1 MAKESMIR
9 ARIEP
14 ELKRDVEA
22 ILADLGLNPTTAI
35 TLFYTQVKKRRGLPF
50 RIENPNATT
59 RKTFEKTDRGE
70 ELTYCKDADDMFHKL
85 GI

>member
-1 MAKESMIR
+1 MAKEATIR

-14 ELKRDVEA
+14 ELKNDVDAIFEA
-22 ILADLGLNPTTAI
+22 LGLNASTAI

-50 RIENPNATT
+50 RVEIPNKVTVQ
-59 RKTFEKTDRGE
+59 TFEKTARGE
-70 ELTYCKDADDMFHKL
+70 ELTYCKDADDMFKKL

>member
-1 MAKESMIR
+1 MAKEAMIR

-14 ELKRDVEA
+14 DLKRDAEA
-22 ILADLGLNPTTAI
+22 ILSDLGLNPTTAI

-50 RIENPNATT
+50 RVEIPNRLT
-59 RKTFEKTDRGE
+59 RRTLEKTDRGE
-70 ELTYCKDADDMFHKL
+70 ELICCQNAEDMFEKL